1 MKTTTIIIA
10 AIFTLQA
17 GILFADNDNI
27 VTPVT
32 NETSVITL
40 TTLAPSTP
48 VEATFEEMIPVNEI
62 NSLIPVTPSEATFEE
77 MPADMIS
84 LVMLAP
90 VMPVTADFN
99 DSTDS
104 VTIDSSTLAPIT
116 PATADFE

>member
-17 GILFADNDNI
+17 GILFAGNDNI
-27 VTPVT
+27 STPVA
-32 NETSVITL
+32 NITSAITL
-40 TTLAPSTP
+40 TALAPSTP
-48 VEATFEEMIPVNEI
+48 VEATFEDMIPLNEM
-62 NSLIPVTPSEATFEE
+62 NSLIPVIPAEATFEE

-90 VMPVTADFN
+90 VTPVTADFN
-99 DSTDS
+99 DSAVS
-104 VTIDSSTLAPIT
+104 VAIAPASLAPIT